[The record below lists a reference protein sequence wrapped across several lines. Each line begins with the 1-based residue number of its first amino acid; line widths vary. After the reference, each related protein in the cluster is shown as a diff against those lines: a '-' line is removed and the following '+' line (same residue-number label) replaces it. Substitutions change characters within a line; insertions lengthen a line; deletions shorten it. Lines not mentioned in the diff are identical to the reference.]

1 MSPAWAASHI
11 SRICVADDVRGDEDA
26 AGAAE
31 LEDAQEGVVVAG
43 EDREALDR
51 AELVVVGL
59 LDGDDVVD
67 LRRAR
72 RAARVGMLMTTRE
85 GMLYITIG
93 SSGTAAATA
102 SKWAR
107 RPARFGLL

>member
-1 MSPAWAASHI
+1 MTA
-11 SRICVADDVRGDEDA
+11 R
-26 AGAAE
+26 AAE
-31 LEDAQEGVVVAG
+31 LQHAQEGVVVAG

-51 AELVVVGL
+51 AEFGVVGL
-59 LDGDDVVD
+59 LDRDDVVD

-72 RAARVGMLMTTRE
+72 RAARASALTITRE

-93 SSGTAAATA
+93 RSGTAAATV

-107 RPARFGLL
+107 IPAGLGLL